1 LDGQPLFASLF
12 GLSACRVYPAPV
24 VTYRAVVSYTA
35 ISPLLSCLSGIFSV
49 ALSVNKAFRLCPPP
63 VRRYIALCCS
73 DFPLPLVVLQPSAA
87 MKRLALCKGNKILGV
102 ISAKAQFLISKFLIS
117 KFLISKF
124 LISKFLI
131 KNTYK

>member
-1 LDGQPLFASLF
+1 
-12 GLSACRVYPAPV
+12 
-24 VTYRAVVSYTA
+24 
-35 ISPLLSCLSGIFSV
+35 
-49 ALSVNKAFRLCPPP
+49 
-63 VRRYIALCCS
+63 
-73 DFPLPLVVLQPSAA
+73 